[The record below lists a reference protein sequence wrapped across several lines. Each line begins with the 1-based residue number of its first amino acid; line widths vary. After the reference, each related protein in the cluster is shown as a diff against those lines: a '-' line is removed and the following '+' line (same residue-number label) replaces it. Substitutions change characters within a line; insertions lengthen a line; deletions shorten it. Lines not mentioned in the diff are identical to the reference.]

1 MVSDWIEGG
10 FMFNL
15 DAINIS
21 ISQMRIFIAVVEA
34 NSFTRA
40 SRLLNMT
47 QSAVSKNIAALE
59 AYLGFQLFIRDKKR
73 LILTETGRFLYME
86 WLDVLSHIDQS
97 MDLAKALQGGNLT
110 NLNVGILST
119 HKPGAYLYPILEIFK
134 IINPKIHVHVE
145 DCPSE
150 DVRSKLING
159 EFDIAFNV
167 LYDFEELGSQYFSTK
182 TIRTCPL
189 AIGMLKTSPLA
200 RKAEVTM
207 EDLKHC
213 NFISISA
220 RFTPAYYN
228 MLKSLCSRA
237 GFQPNITTYTN
248 NASSQLLNLRSNTDV
263 FVADRFYTS
272 YGDPYFEW
280 RPIKETRSGVTASW
294 KNDNTKK
301 GLLDFLDAIDEFTS
315 VSELF

>member
-1 MVSDWIEGG
+1 
-10 FMFNL
+10 MFNL
-15 DAINIS
+15 DAININ
-21 ISQMRIFIAVVEA
+21 ITQMRVFIAVVECD
-34 NSFTRA
+34 SFTRA

-59 AYLGFQLFIRDKKR
+59 DYLGFQLFIRDKKR
-73 LILTETGRFLYME
+73 LILTETGRYLYME

-97 MDLAKALQGGNLT
+97 IDVAKSLQGGYAQDLRI
-110 NLNVGILST
+110 GILST
-119 HKPGAYLYPILEIFK
+119 HKPGAYLYPILEIYK
-134 IINPKIHVHVE
+134 IINPDINVHVE

-150 DVRSKLING
+150 EVRSKLING

-167 LYDFEELGSQYFSTK
+167 LYDMEELGNQYFNSK
-182 TIRTCPL
+182 VIRRCPL
-189 AIGMLKTSPLA
+189 AIGMLKTCPLA
-200 RKAEVTM
+200 KKEEVTL
-207 EDLKHC
+207 EDLKDY
-213 NFISISA
+213 NFVSISA

-228 MLKSLCSRA
+228 MLKSLCVRA
-237 GFQPNITTYTN
+237 GFQPNIISYTN
-248 NASSQLLNLRSNTDV
+248 NASSQLLNLRSNRDL

-280 RPIKETRSGVTASW
+280 RPIKDTSSGVTVSW
-294 KNDNTKK
+294 KTDNIKK